1 MAYTTINNPELHFQ
15 TLIWTG
21 DGGSKSFTLDGSE
34 NMQPD
39 WVWSKARESLSIIT
53 GSHFLFDSVR
63 GAGAEKELRSNV
75 ADAEGSSANQV
86 YGYVSSFDSDGFTT
100 TAGSSNND
108 YFNKSSIKY
117 VAWNWKAGGSAS
129 SNSDGSITTT
139 VSVNQTAGF
148 SIMKYAGNSTNSTI
162 GHGLGASPEFIIF
175 KEIDGGESWR
185 VHSIYTPN
193 NSSNTLSLNSTS
205 AAFSQS
211 NWISAISSS
220 TISIGTDSSFN
231 TSGNNY
237 IAYTFASKQGYS
249 KFGKYTGNGSS
260 DGPFIYTGFR
270 PAFILYKNTSTA
282 DSWFLHD
289 NKRQGFNSENELLF
303 ADLTNVEST
312 VNRIDIFSNG
322 FKAIDSDKGVN
333 KSGDTYIFWAI
344 AESPFVN
351 SNGVPTNA
359 R

>member
-1 MAYTTINNPELHFQ
+1 MAYTTIDNPELYFQ
-15 TLIWTG
+15 TKLYTG
-21 DGGSKSFTLDGSE
+21 NSSTQSITFDGSE

-39 WVWSKARESLSIIT
+39 WVWSKARSQSDNSAI
-53 GSHFLFDSVR
+53 FDSVR
-63 GAGAEKELRSNV
+63 GGQKQLRSNTG
-75 ADAEGSSANQV
+75 DAELTRTNAI
-86 YGYVSSFDSDGFTT
+86 SSFDSDGFTM
-100 TAGSSNND
+100 GSQAELNSN
-108 YFNKSSIKY
+108 SVTY
-117 VAWNWKAGGSAS
+117 VAWNWKAGGSTS
-129 SNSDGSITTT
+129 SNSDGDITTT

-185 VHSIYTPN
+185 VHSTHLPN
-193 NSSNTLSLNSTS
+193 NSSNTLSLNSNS

-237 IAYTFASKQGYS
+237 IAYTFAPKQGYS
-249 KFGKYTGNGSS
+249 KFGSYTGNGNS
-260 DGPFIYTGFR
+260 DGTFVYTGFR
-270 PAFILYKNTSTA
+270 PSFILYKNTMTA

-289 NKRQGFNSENELLF
+289 NKRQGFNDDNELMF
-303 ADLTNVEST
+303 GDATQGEST
-312 VNRIDIFSNG
+312 VNRIRILSNG

-333 KSGDTYIFWAI
+333 KSGDLYIYWAI